1 MRPHALV
8 TSAAALALALTTV
21 AGASAQGDSGHHRH
35 GGHRA
40 HEGHHDARD
49 LLRAPLA
56 GSLPTDDAAFLVKP
70 GQAPWEIGDSA
81 VRVRDS
87 GRLDLRV
94 RGLLIPGKGV
104 GPVTSVTASLACN
117 GEVVDTSR
125 SAPLSA
131 TGDARI
137 RDDLTVPQRCLA
149 PVVMV
154 NPNGLTGFF
163 IAISGRQR

>member
-1 MRPHALV
+1 MRPHVLV

-21 AGASAQGDSGHHRH
+21 AGASAQGDSDHHGRHGHHAR
-35 GGHRA
+35 
-40 HEGHHDARD
+40 HDAPD
-49 LLRAPLA
+49 LLRARLA
-56 GSLPTDDAAFLVKP
+56 GSRPGETISSVKA
-70 GQAPWEIGDSA
+70 GLAPWEIGDSS
-81 VRVRDS
+81 VRVRDD

-94 RGLLIPGKGV
+94 RGLLIPGRGV
-104 GPVTSVTASLACN
+104 GTVTSVTASLACN

-137 RDDLTVPQRCLA
+137 RDYLTVPDRCLA

-154 NPNGLTGFF
+154 NPNGLSELF
-163 IAISGRQR
+163 IAVSGRQR